1 MKNLL
6 LLLLALPFLIIA
18 CSDEPTEP
26 GKEYNYFTFGPSNWF
41 YETVELDTLGN
52 VVPEVLKYDTTI
64 NMGTSQ
70 FAGKSCN
77 KLGFSGTDK
86 IAVFHYFY
94 AENNKQYYAD
104 SKYIQPDLADTGF
117 DFPIDFPEQWVKI
130 ADLDASEWKVLDYDV
145 PSFTYDTPV
154 GPATITG
161 KIAIKGKKGSVST
174 ITYKGKSYSAQ
185 LFTITYAFTGKA
197 SILIFNYDVVFNA
210 DVNYWYADGI
220 GLVQRENKP
229 FGVSVP
235 SVLEEKVGGSRSFLM
250 EYLQNTIN

>member
-1 MKNLL
+1 MKKLL
-6 LLLLALPFLIIA
+6 LLLIILPFLIVA
-18 CSDEPTEP
+18 CSDESTEP
-26 GKEYNYFTFGPSNWF
+26 SEEYNYFTLEPSNWF

-52 VVPEVLKYDTTI
+52 VVPEVLRYDTTL

-70 FAGKSCN
+70 YSGKSCN

-86 IAVFHYFY
+86 IETYHYFY
-94 AENNKQYYAD
+94 AENNKQYYSD

-117 DFPIDFPEQWVKI
+117 EFPIDFPEQWVKI
-130 ADLDASEWKVLDYDV
+130 ADLNASEWKVMDYDV

-161 KIAIKGKKGSVST
+161 KIAINGKKGSVST
-174 ITYKGKSYSAQ
+174 VTYKGKSYSAQ
-185 LFTITYAFTGKA
+185 LFTLTYAFTGKA
-197 SILIFNYDVVFNA
+197 SILIFNYDVIFNA

-229 FGVSVP
+229 FKVSVP
-235 SVLEEKVGGSRSFLM
+235 SVLEESVGGSRSFLM
-250 EYLQNTIN
+250 DYLQNTIN